1 MLLKAPP
8 PVQPVKM
15 CIFAVTGSMALLIP
29 EQVDGMPSA
38 SEYMWVLS
46 LIARPISTITSLL
59 TFGQMALAAQLA
71 PGMPMGLS

>member
-1 MLLKAPP
+1 MFIYAG
-8 PVQPVKM
+8 
-15 CIFAVTGSMALLIP
+15 TGSMALLIP

-59 TFGQMALAAQLA
+59 TFGQTAGVAQQT
-71 PGMPMGLS
+71 PGMPMGFS